1 MERADRLFQSILD
14 SISEGVMTLDADWRI
29 LSWNS
34 AAEKITG
41 FRKEEVLGKECEEI
55 FQASLC
61 RERCPVDKAL
71 SCGHP
76 YQDVEVAVRNKK
88 RQIIHLLVNAAPLCG
103 DDGEV
108 IGGLETFR
116 DVSHHYWMQQEMQR
130 QYDYGNIVGRSDKI
144 QEVFALLSKLVDTD
158 TTVLVQGESGTGKEL
173 IARAL
178 HYHGPRRNRSF
189 VAINCSAI
197 AEGMLESELFGHV
210 KGAFTGAVSNHIGKF
225 ETANGGTLFLDEIAE
240 INQNVQIKLLRVL
253 EEREFQ
259 RVGDNRTIKLD
270 IRLITASNKDLGK
283 RVMDGSFREDLYYRL
298 NVFPIDL
305 PPLRERI
312 EDIPFLVSH
321 FVDKYNRQMG
331 KCVQGIAD
339 RVLEILEAYR
349 WPGNVRELANA
360 IEHAF
365 VHSKGV
371 LIYPSDLPQHIV
383 QLTSGDGL
391 PRKAPRSQNV
401 LNMVERDLI
410 LRELEAANWKKST
423 AAQTLGMSRSTL
435 WRKMEKYGL
444 GRLVSNPR

>member
-1 MERADRLFQSILD
+1 MEMPDRLFQSILD
-14 SISEGVMTLDADWRI
+14 SISEGVITLDADWKI

-41 FRKEEVLGKECEEI
+41 FSREEVLGKECEDV
-55 FQASLC
+55 FHASLC

-76 YQDVEVAVRNKK
+76 YQDVEVAVRNKS

-103 DDGEV
+103 DEGEI

-116 DVSHHYWMQQEMQR
+116 DVSHHHWMQEEIHR

-144 QEVFALLSKLVDTD
+144 QEVFDLLSKLVDTD

-173 IARAL
+173 VARAL

-210 KGAFTGAVSNHIGKF
+210 KGAFTGAVSNHTGKL

-240 INQNVQIKLLRVL
+240 ISHGIQVKLLRVL

-270 IRLITASNKDLGK
+270 IRLITASNKELGK
-283 RVMDGSFREDLYYRL
+283 RVKDGSFRDDLFYRL
-298 NVFPIDL
+298 NVFPINL
-305 PPLRERI
+305 PPLRERV
-312 EDIPFLVSH
+312 EDIPLLVSH
-321 FVDKYNRQMG
+321 FVEKFNRHMG
-331 KCVQGIAD
+331 KSVQGIAD
-339 RVLEILEAYR
+339 RVLEILEAYH
-349 WPGNVRELANA
+349 WPGNIRELANV

-365 VHSKGV
+365 VHTKGV

-383 QLTSGDGL
+383 QAGLGDGL
-391 PRKAPRSQNV
+391 PRKPQKSQNV
-401 LNMVERDLI
+401 LNKMERELI
-410 LRELEAANWKKST
+410 LRELEAADWKKS
-423 AAQTLGMSRSTL
+423 AAARRLGMSRSTL

-444 GRLVSNPR
+444 GRVGSP